1 MTNIE
6 KTGYKPVQ
14 IKIYG
19 KDKKLLIEDLVLC
32 AYEIQ
37 SNKIIAFG
45 NDALEYVNNDNMAVV
60 NPLKWGAVGD
70 FVIFSAIMRNY
81 MKKLSSSVF
90 SKPNLAICVPAPLTE
105 VESKAFME
113 STLVLSKKPSYI
125 IHKTFEDTI
134 MENNA
139 QISKDINYYIEF
151 VSEYYKSEY
160 YN

>member
-6 KTGYKPVQ
+6 KNGYKPVQ

-19 KDKKLLIEDLVLC
+19 KDKGLIMEDLVLC

-37 SNKIIAFG
+37 STKIIAFG
-45 NDALEYVNNDNMAVV
+45 NEALGYVNNDNVAVV

-70 FVIFSAIMRNY
+70 FVIFSAIMKNY
-81 MKKLSSSVF
+81 IKKLSSSVF
-90 SKPNLAICVPAPLTE
+90 SKPNLAICIPATLTE

-113 STLVLSKKPSYI
+113 SVLVMSKKPSYI
-125 IHKTFEDTI
+125 IHKNFEQIKIENDT
-134 MENNA
+134 
-139 QISKDINYYIEF
+139 QISKDVSYYIEF

>member
-6 KTGYKPVQ
+6 KNGYKPVQ

-19 KDKKLLIEDLVLC
+19 KDKNLITDDLVLC
-32 AYEIQ
+32 AYEIKT
-37 SNKIIAFG
+37 NKIMSFG
-45 NDALEYVNNDNMAVV
+45 NAALEYINDDNVAVV

-70 FVIFSAIMRNY
+70 FVIFSAIMKNY
-81 MKKLSSSVF
+81 IKKLSSSVF

-105 VESKAFME
+105 VESKAFEE
-113 STLVLSKKPSYI
+113 SILVMSKKPSYI
-125 IHKTFEDTI
+125 INKTFDNI
-134 MENNA
+134 KVENNT
-139 QISKDINYYIEF
+139 QISKDVNYYIEF